1 MIDVKDLRYA
11 WPGEKGRE
19 TLKGLSFSV
28 EAGRVFG
35 FLGPSGA
42 GKSTTQKVLIGLAR
56 GYSGSARVGG
66 VEAKAADAAY
76 REKIGVAFEFP
87 NFYQKLTGLENLEYF
102 GSLYRSPKDDPEF
115 LLKRLGILDAA
126 RKPVAAYSKGMRMR
140 LNLAR
145 ALLHRPSILF
155 LDEPTSGLDPANSR
169 IVKDLI
175 IEKKNEGAAVFLTTH
190 VMETADELCDSVA
203 FLSDG
208 AIAAMG
214 PPGDL
219 KLRYGTRAVS
229 VEYEKDGRIDRRSF
243 PLDGLGGNEDFRA
256 AISEKGLRTIH
267 SEEATLDRVFMA
279 ATGRKLE

>member
-11 WPGEKGRE
+11 WPGERGRE
-19 TLKGLSFSV
+19 TLKGLTFSIG
-28 EAGRVFG
+28 AGRIFG

-56 GYSGSARVGG
+56 GYSGSAKVGG
-66 VEAKAADAAY
+66 AEAKTADAAY

-102 GSLYRSPKDDPEF
+102 GSLYRTPKDDPE
-115 LLKRLGILDAA
+115 LLMKRLGILDAA

-155 LDEPTSGLDPANSR
+155 LDEPTSGLDPANAR

-175 IEKKNEGAAVFLTTH
+175 LERKEAGAAVFLTTH

-214 PPGDL
+214 APGDL
-219 KLRYGTRAVS
+219 KLRYGKSAVA
-229 VEYEKDGRIDRRSF
+229 VEYERDGVLDRKSF
-243 PLDGLGGNEDFRA
+243 PLDELGDNEDFRA

-267 SEEATLDRVFMA
+267 TEEATLDRVFMA